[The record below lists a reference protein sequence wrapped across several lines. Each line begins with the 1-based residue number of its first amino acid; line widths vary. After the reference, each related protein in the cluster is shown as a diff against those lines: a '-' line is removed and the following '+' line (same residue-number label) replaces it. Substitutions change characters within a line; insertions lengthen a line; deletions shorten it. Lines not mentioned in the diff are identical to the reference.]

1 MNVKKAKG
9 INENVVNDKLQL
21 RDYKNLLFEKNI

>member
-21 RDYKNLLFEKNI
+21 RDYKSLLFEKNI